1 MQEVHNLV
9 GLFRPQRW
17 GGGGGGE
24 CAHTKIMGVRYVPF
38 RGKYCG
44 IIPLRVCTCTMMA
57 VRAVMGTFRIF

>member
-1 MQEVHNLV
+1 M
-9 GLFRPQRW
+9 
-17 GGGGGGE
+17 GGGGGRGGE
-24 CAHTKIMGVRYVPF
+24 CAQTKIMGVRYVPF